1 MKSTRRIEEVELQ
14 EDLSFDEIVKNTWKN
29 AIGGYHGEEVESFD
43 EIVANTWK
51 NAIGGWN
58 LGKKD
63 EEETEEL
70 TRAQKRRNEKRK
82 KRKKNPIFEMMINM
96 ATKGATK
103 YVMNKLGLEHSK
115 RRGETK
121 KREKF
126 NPFKVLW
133 GLGGDSDEEEEEEE
147 KSVTNLEKVNDEE
160 KKEDVE
166 KKTDSAIMTLDLDEL
181 L

>member
-1 MKSTRRIEEVELQ
+1 MKSMRRIEEVKSE
-14 EDLSFDEIVKNTWKN
+14 EELSFDAIVQ
-29 AIGGYHGEEVESFD
+29 
-43 EIVANTWK
+43 NTWK
-51 NAIGGWN
+51 NAIGGWS

-115 RRGETK
+115 RRSEETK

-133 GLGGDSDEEEEEEE
+133 GLGGDSEEGADKEE
-147 KSVTNLEKVNDEE
+147 KVEDE
-160 KKEDVE
+160 KKKDKVE
-166 KKTDSAIMTLDLDEL
+166 KKTESAIMTLDLDEL
-181 L
+181 LR

>member
-1 MKSTRRIEEVELQ
+1 MRRIEEVESQ
-14 EDLSFDEIVKNTWKN
+14 EDLSFDEIVKNTWK
-29 AIGGYHGEEVESFD
+29 S
-43 EIVANTWK
+43 
-51 NAIGGWN
+51 AIGGWN
-58 LGKKD
+58 LGKKE
-63 EEETEEL
+63 EEETKEL

-147 KSVTNLEKVNDEE
+147 KDDDEE

>member
-1 MKSTRRIEEVELQ
+1 MKSMRRIEEVKLE
-14 EDLSFDEIVKNTWKN
+14 EELSFDAIVQ
-29 AIGGYHGEEVESFD
+29 
-43 EIVANTWK
+43 NTWK
-51 NAIGGWN
+51 NAIGGWS

-115 RRGETK
+115 RRSEETK

-133 GLGGDSDEEEEEEE
+133 GLGGDSEEGADKEE
-147 KSVTNLEKVNDEE
+147 KVEDE
-160 KKEDVE
+160 KKKDKVE
-166 KKTDSAIMTLDLDEL
+166 KKTESAIMTLDLDEL
-181 L
+181 LR

>member
-1 MKSTRRIEEVELQ
+1 MRRIEEAESE
-14 EDLSFDEIVKNTWKN
+14 EDLSFDAIVQNTWKN
-29 AIGGYHGEEVESFD
+29 AM
-43 EIVANTWK
+43 
-51 NAIGGWN
+51 GGWN

-70 TRAQKRRNEKRK
+70 TRGQKRRNEKRK

-115 RRGETK
+115 RRSEETK

-133 GLGGDSDEEEEEEE
+133 GLGGDSDEEE
-147 KSVTNLEKVNDEE
+147 KIDDEE
-160 KKEDVE
+160 KKEEVE
-166 KKTDSAIMTLDLDEL
+166 KKIESAIMTLDLDEL

>member
-1 MKSTRRIEEVELQ
+1 MRRIEEVDSK

-29 AIGGYHGEEVESFD
+29 AIGG
-43 EIVANTWK
+43 
-51 NAIGGWN
+51 WN
-58 LGKKD
+58 LGKKE
-63 EEETEEL
+63 EEETKEL

-147 KSVTNLEKVNDEE
+147 KDDDEE

>member
-1 MKSTRRIEEVELQ
+1 MKSMRRIEEAESE
-14 EDLSFDEIVKNTWKN
+14 EDLSFDAIVQ
-29 AIGGYHGEEVESFD
+29 
-43 EIVANTWK
+43 NTWK
-51 NAIGGWN
+51 NAIGGWS

-70 TRAQKRRNEKRK
+70 TRGQKRGNEKRK

-115 RRGETK
+115 RRSEETK

-133 GLGGDSDEEEEEEE
+133 GLGGDSDKDGQKEE
-147 KSVTNLEKVNDEE
+147 KVVDEE
-160 KKEDVE
+160 KKEEVE
-166 KKTDSAIMTLDLDEL
+166 KKNESAIMTLDLDEL

>member
-1 MKSTRRIEEVELQ
+1 MKSMRRIEEVESK

-29 AIGGYHGEEVESFD
+29 AIGGWS
-43 EIVANTWK
+43 
-51 NAIGGWN
+51 
-58 LGKKD
+58 LGKKE
-63 EEETEEL
+63 EEETKEL

-147 KSVTNLEKVNDEE
+147 KTELEKVDNDE

>member
-1 MKSTRRIEEVELQ
+1 MKSMRRIEEVESE
-14 EDLSFDEIVKNTWKN
+14 EDLSFDAIVKNTWKN
-29 AIGGYHGEEVESFD
+29 AIGGWS
-43 EIVANTWK
+43 
-51 NAIGGWN
+51 
-58 LGKKD
+58 LGKK
-63 EEETEEL
+63 EEEEAKEM

-115 RRGETK
+115 RRSGETK

-126 NPFKVLW
+126 NPFKVIW
-133 GLGGDSDEEEEEEE
+133 GLGDDSDEEKEE
-147 KSVTNLEKVNDEE
+147 KEEKVDDEE
-160 KKEDVE
+160 KKEEVE
-166 KKTDSAIMTLDLDEL
+166 KKTDLAIMTLDLDEL